1 MKLFFLSP
9 ICLCQRNGT
18 LSHILADIFIPPHPM
33 SYFRDV
39 SLHPFQTISL
49 LTFPFFFF
57 SGWALQQSPDTVVY
71 EGDALILNCSEKK
84 ESALLTM
91 YWYKLPVGKNATLQL
106 IVNSVEGGRAEIEK
120 EFINHF
126 HSSGTKSSCLSVET
140 THVLLNDSG
149 TYFCAKQDTL

>member
-1 MKLFFLSP
+1 MGHCP
-9 ICLCQRNGT
+9 
-18 LSHILADIFIPPHPM
+18 
-33 SYFRDV
+33 
-39 SLHPFQTISL
+39 ISL
-49 LTFPFFFF
+49 LIFLYHPIPCHTSGMCLCIPFKLFHSSHFLSFFF